1 MRLNMDKINN
11 EICKTLII
19 HKDILSKV
27 QKSLPDHSVLLKL
40 TEFFKL
46 FGDPTRVKI
55 LKALLIS
62 EMCVCDLSVLLGSS
76 QSAISHQLRIL
87 RQSDLVKYRKEGK
100 VVFYSLKDNHI
111 KTIIDM
117 GQEHINEKI

>member
-1 MRLNMDKINN
+1 MNNMKT
-11 EICKTLII
+11 EICKTLIVHEKI
-19 HKDILSKV
+19 VNRVRD
-27 QKSLPDHSVLLKL
+27 SLPGQEVLAKL
-40 TEFFKL
+40 TDLFKV

-62 EMCVCDLSVLLGSS
+62 EMCVCDLSVIIGSS

-100 VVFYSLKDNHI
+100 VVFYSIKDNHI
-111 KTIIDM
+111 KTILDM
-117 GQEHINEKI
+117 GQEHVSEKI

>member
-1 MRLNMDKINN
+1 MNNLNN
-11 EICKTLII
+11 EVCKTLIV
-19 HKDILSKV
+19 HKDILEKV
-27 QKSLPDHSVLLKL
+27 KNSFPDREFLSKL
-40 TEFFKL
+40 TDLFKV

-87 RQSDLVKYRKEGK
+87 RQSDLVKFRREGK
-100 VVFYSLKDNHI
+100 VIFYSIKDDHI
-111 KTIIDM
+111 KIILDM
-117 GQEHINEKI
+117 GQEHILEKI